1 MFTPPRALDAD
12 VGRHVSALVIREVRS
27 LVPRTDT
34 SGSAESLGRRLRA
47 RLTDEWA
54 IVILAALLSI
64 GFFAWFAA
72 HADTLAFNDARSR
85 ELIARRV
92 ILSRTPGLA
101 QFGATW
107 LPLPFTFMLPLIW
120 NDTLFRIG
128 LAGALP
134 SMLSYVVA
142 SLYIYRLTRLLT
154 SSRAAGWVAAGALML
169 NPSLLYMQST
179 PMSETASVAA
189 FIAAIYYAVR
199 LGMTG
204 HAADIVKCAAAVA
217 AGTLIRYENWLLAIA
232 ILPFLALIA
241 RRRRGHG
248 LAEAWSILYGAL
260 AFAGCAAWV
269 VYNGVIFHDPLLS
282 FFYGQSSHTYY
293 AGASAAQL
301 PARHDVGMSFHVY
314 GLTVAKTVGWGL
326 VAMAAL
332 GLIAFIWR
340 SRPRLTTWP
349 ALLVLLP
356 FGFYWLV
363 LYRGVNTMSL
373 PELGLGPY
381 YNVRF
386 GVAMIPAIALF
397 CGFLASAFPRS
408 LRRGAAIGALMV
420 IIASGVAGLALQ
432 TPFAMREALH
442 GYGGDTR
449 QADQIQAR
457 WISAHYRGGNIL
469 CSYVPDPSLMF
480 YLLAD
485 HGFPDRAFI
494 TDANGPQFAAAL
506 AHPERSV
513 RWIVMNSEGRNP
525 EDRLSTTLHRQNE
538 WRRYFVLRGTFAAHL
553 LDGRSYGVSQVY
565 ERRTTSSTA

>member
-1 MFTPPRALDAD
+1 M
-12 VGRHVSALVIREVRS
+12 VRG
-27 LVPRTDT
+27 TF
-34 SGSAESLGRRLRA
+34 ARLRG

-54 IVILAALLSI
+54 IVLLAALLSI

-72 HADTLAFNDARSR
+72 HGDTLAFNDARSR

-101 QFGATW
+101 QFGVTW
-107 LPLPFTFMLPLIW
+107 LPLPFILMLPLIW
-120 NDTLFRIG
+120 NDALFRIG

-142 SLYIYRLTRLLT
+142 SVYIYRLTRLLT
-154 SSRAAGWVAAGALML
+154 SSRAAGWVAAAALML

-189 FIAAIYYAVR
+189 LIVAIYYAVR
-199 LGMTG
+199 LSKAGR
-204 HAADIVKCAAAVA
+204 AADIMKCAAAVA

-241 RRRRGHG
+241 RRRQGYP
-248 LAEAWSILYGAL
+248 LAEAWSILYGTL

-269 VYNGVIFHDPLLS
+269 LYNGVIFHDPFLS

-293 AGASAAQL
+293 AGAPSDLL
-301 PARHDVGMSFHVY
+301 PARHHLGLSFQLY
-314 GLTVAKTVGWGL
+314 GLTVAKTVGWAL
-326 VAMAAL
+326 AVMAAL

-363 LYRGVNTMSL
+363 LYRGVNTMGL
-373 PELGLGPY
+373 PELGTGPY

-386 GVAMIPAIALF
+386 GIAMIPAVALF
-397 CGFLASAFPRS
+397 CGFLATAVPRS
-408 LRRGAAIGALMV
+408 VKSGVAVGALTV
-420 IIASGVAGLALQ
+420 IIASSIAGLVLQ
-432 TPFAMREALH
+432 TPLAMREAVY

-449 QADQIQAR
+449 QTGASEAR
-457 WISAHYRGGNIL
+457 WISANYRGGNIL
-469 CSYVPDPSLMF
+469 CTYVNDPSFMF
-480 YLLAD
+480 YLLAS
-485 HGFPDRAFI
+485 HGFPDQAFI

-513 RWIVMNSEGRNP
+513 RWIIMSAERNP
-525 EDRLSTTLHRQNE
+525 EDHLSSALHRRTE
-538 WRRYFVLRGTFAAHL
+538 WRRWFVLRRTFPAHRL
-553 LDGRSYGVSQVY
+553 GGRSFGASQVY
-565 ERRTTSSTA
+565 ERRTTPLNA